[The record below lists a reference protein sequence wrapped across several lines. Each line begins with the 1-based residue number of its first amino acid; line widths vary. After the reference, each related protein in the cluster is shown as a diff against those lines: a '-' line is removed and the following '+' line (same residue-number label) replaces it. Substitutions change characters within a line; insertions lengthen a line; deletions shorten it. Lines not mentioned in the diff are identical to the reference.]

1 MDTRP
6 LVSINAVSFNH
17 AKFLHDFFKGIFEQR
32 TDFSIELLIHDD
44 CSTDG
49 SREIIERAAKERPDI
64 VCPIYEDEN
73 QYSKGLPW
81 GGAVWN
87 LPRAKGK
94 YYAYCEGDDYWCDP
108 DKLQRQVDYLETHP
122 EVGMVYGRTKNFDNE
137 SGRFIGEFGG
147 PFTEF
152 EDLFFNSTIP
162 TATVLVRTELAR
174 RYEDDIKPQGRGWAM
189 GDYPRWLWFALNSR
203 IAFQPEVTAVYRVLP
218 ESASHSRSLARRY
231 QFRLRSNP
239 VSEYFIE
246 RYADRFTPEFIHRA
260 RSSRHEQTLP
270 MALLMRD
277 WPTVNKIRKYYSAAE
292 AEGHT
297 TPAAVRRMLAHPRL
311 WRELIRMRNTASDI
325 KHLFIK
331 C

>member
-1 MDTRP
+1 MTPP
-6 LVSINAVSFNH
+6 LVSICSITFNH
-17 AKFLHDFFKGIFEQR
+17 APYVRASLD
-32 TDFSIELLIHDD
+32 SLLGQNTHIPYEIVIHDD
-44 CSTDG
+44 ASSDG
-49 SREIIERAAKERPDI
+49 TADIIREYIRQYPNLF
-64 VCPIYEDEN
+64 VPILQTEN
-73 QYSKGLPW
+73 QYSKGRGILCSFSVP
-81 GGAVWN
+81 N
-87 LPRAKGK
+87 SHGK
-94 YYAYCEGDDYWCDP
+94 YIAFCEGDDYWCDP
-108 DKLQRQVDYLETHP
+108 DKLQRQVDFLESHP
-122 EVGMVYGRTKNFDNE
+122 EVGMVYGRVRNYENDKGQFT
-137 SGRFIGEFGG
+137 GEFGG
-147 PFTEF
+147 PYTEF

-162 TATVLVRTELAR
+162 TATVMARTDLVRQYYA
-174 RYEDDIKPQGRGWAM
+174 DVKPQGRGWAM
-189 GDYPRWLWFALNSR
+189 GDYPMWLWFALNSK

-277 WPTVNKIRKYYSAAE
+277 WPTVDKIRRYYVAAE
-292 AEGHT
+292 AAGHV
-297 TPAAVRRMLAHPRL
+297 TPPAVRRMLAHPRL